1 MTFEK
6 EGGYRII
13 IGNSYIVSNEP
24 KTEYA
29 VIKGSMVEN
38 DTLFFLFDKLG
49 YELKIDIDTLL
60 RLNPSLENKL

>member
-6 EGGYRII
+6 EGGYRIT
-13 IGNSYIVSNEP
+13 IGNSYKVSNDP

-29 VIKGSMVEN
+29 VIKGSIVEN
-38 DTLFFLFDKLG
+38 DTLYFLFDKLG

-60 RLNPSLENKL
+60 KLNPTLAN